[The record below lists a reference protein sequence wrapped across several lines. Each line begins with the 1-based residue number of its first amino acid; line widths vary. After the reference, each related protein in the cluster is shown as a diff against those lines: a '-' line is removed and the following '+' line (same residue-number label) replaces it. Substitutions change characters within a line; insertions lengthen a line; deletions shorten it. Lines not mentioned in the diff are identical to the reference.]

1 MNRNINLNWL
11 RTFEATARYLSFT
24 AASKELGLTQTAVSI
39 QIKSLETKLGQKLF
53 IRGPKSLDLTDIGK
67 AYLPAVRESLRNL
80 SVSTDGLFSTETG
93 NTLVVRASVALIVWL
108 APKLGSFKQQYPDVS
123 IKFITSIWPDGLD
136 AEDVDIDIVLAATEP
151 AGQASLVL
159 SEERLVPVC
168 GHQMAG
174 QINGPADLLNCPSV
188 HILGYEDHWDHYL
201 SPFQLHQDSRQVH
214 LQVDTFVAAAEL
226 VANNLGCAVVLE
238 RFARGAID
246 SGRPLSIVGDP
257 VAITQRHYLAV
268 PARAGEGKLHG
279 RAFREWLVD
288 IFQTSE

>member
-80 SVSTDGLFSTETG
+80 SVSTDGLFNPDQG
-93 NTLVVRASVALIVWL
+93 KTLVVRASVALIVWL
-108 APKLGSFKQQYPDVS
+108 APKLGGFKQRYPDVS
-123 IKFITSIWPDGLD
+123 IKFITSIWPDGLEAD
-136 AEDVDIDIVLAATEP
+136 DVDIDIVLAASEP
-151 AGQASLVL
+151 PGPAAQVL
-159 SEERLVPVC
+159 SQERLVPVC
-168 GHQMAG
+168 GPQLAA
-174 QINGPADLLNCPSV
+174 QIQGPADLLACPSV
-188 HILGYEDHWDHYL
+188 NILGYEDHWDHYL

-246 SGRPLSIVGDP
+246 SGQPLSIVGDP
-257 VAITQRHYLAV
+257 VAISQRHYLAGTEV
-268 PARAGEGKLHG
+268 SAADKPHKH
-279 RAFREWLVD
+279 AFKQWLCDV
-288 IFQTSE
+288 FSAAV